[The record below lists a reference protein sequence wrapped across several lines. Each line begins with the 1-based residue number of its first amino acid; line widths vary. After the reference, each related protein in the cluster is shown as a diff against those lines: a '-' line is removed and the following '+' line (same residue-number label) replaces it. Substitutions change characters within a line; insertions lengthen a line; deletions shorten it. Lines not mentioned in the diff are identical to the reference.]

1 MRYSFQA
8 VIYKI
13 GINWAVDV
21 PEEITQKLTPKKG
34 YIRIKGTVNGFSFNK
49 SLVPVKGASYRLF
62 VNLIM
67 MKGGKTAV
75 GKIANFQIEQDTS
88 DPEKEYPIPTQLTK
102 KLKEN
107 QLEDTF
113 NNLTFSRRKEIVR
126 YLSFIKTE
134 ETLHRNID
142 KVISQLKSNERNTRI
157 P

>member
-1 MRYSFQA
+1 MSYSFKA
-8 VIYKI
+8 EIYKI

-21 PEEITQKLTPKKG
+21 PFEITEKLTVKKG
-34 YIRIKGTVNGFSFNK
+34 YIRIKGTINDFTFNK
-49 SLVPVKGASYRLF
+49 SLVPVKEAPYRLF

-67 MKGGKTAV
+67 MKGAKTAV
-75 GKIANFQIEQDTS
+75 GEIANFKIEQDTS
-88 DPEKEYPIPTQLTK
+88 DPEKEYPIPNQLAE

-107 QLEDTF
+107 HLDEIF

-134 ETLHRNID
+134 EALQRNID
-142 KVISQLKSNERNTRI
+142 KVITQLKENQKNTRI